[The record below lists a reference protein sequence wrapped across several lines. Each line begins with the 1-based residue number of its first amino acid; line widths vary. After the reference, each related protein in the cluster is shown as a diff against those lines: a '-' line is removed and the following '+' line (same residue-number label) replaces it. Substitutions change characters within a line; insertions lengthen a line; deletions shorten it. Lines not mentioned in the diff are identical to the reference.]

1 MEHTATDAQDHR
13 AMTAYQCLEA
23 SFVASRDECL
33 KKIPIGETST
43 ILKER
48 RSAQV
53 LDQAVSRATGH
64 SAFPEARQSRMIL
77 IIDPRHAGA
86 PMFFCFSSQ
95 ETKPLTPDV
104 Q

>member
-23 SFVASRDECL
+23 SLITPRDECL
-33 KKIPIGETST
+33 QKFPIGETST
-43 ILKER
+43 ILKKR

-53 LDQAVSRATGH
+53 LDHAVSRATGH

-77 IIDPRHAGA
+77 IIDRRQAGA
-86 PMFFCFSSQ
+86 PMFFLFFFC
-95 ETKPLTPDV
+95 KK
-104 Q
+104 